1 MRLPHTNEPM
11 RLTIGSDS
19 LECQFLG
26 PPPEEAPTLVLL
38 HEGLGSLGLWRDFP
52 AKVQAATGLGV
63 FAYSR
68 AGYGGSDPD
77 PLPWPLDYM
86 EQHATT
92 VLPQVL
98 DAIGF
103 RRGLLVGHSDGASI
117 AALYAGTVSDQRVR
131 GCALMAPHFFVEQ
144 ICLDAIAEAK
154 RAYETGDLRDRLARH
169 HGPNVD
175 NAFYGWNTAWL
186 ADGFR
191 TWDITDALHHIRVPL
206 LVLQGLADPYG
217 TAAQAAVAEQHC
229 PAPVDVRLLAGTGHA
244 PWREAEAETLDA
256 IRGFAARLLPTN

>member
-1 MRLPHTNEPM
+1 MQNIV
-11 RLTIGSDS
+11 IGSTR
-19 LECQFLG
+19 LECRFLG
-26 PPPEEAPTLVLL
+26 PPPDEAPTLVLL

-52 AKVQAATGLGV
+52 EKLHAATEFGV

-86 EQHATT
+86 ERHAVR

-117 AALYAGTVSDQRVR
+117 AALYAGTVSDSRVH
-131 GCALMAPHFFVEQ
+131 GCVLMAPHFFIEQ
-144 ICLDAIAEAK
+144 MCLDAIAEAK
-154 RAYETGDLRDRLARH
+154 QAYERGDLKPRLARH

-175 NAFYGWNTAWL
+175 NAFYGWNASWL
-186 ADGFR
+186 AEGFR
-191 TWDITDALHHIRVPL
+191 IWDITDALHHIRVPL
-206 LVLQGLADPYG
+206 LVLQGLSDPYG
-217 TAAQAAVAEQHC
+217 TAAQAEAAKRLC
-229 PAPVDVRLLAGTGHA
+229 PAPVDVRLMQGNGHA
-244 PWREAEAETLDA
+244 PWREAEAESLDA
-256 IRGFAARLLPTN
+256 ISGFAARLLPTK

>member
-1 MRLPHTNEPM
+1 MQSIV
-11 RLTIGSDS
+11 IGSTR
-19 LECQFLG
+19 LECRFLG
-26 PPPEEAPTLVLL
+26 PPPEDAPTLVLL

-52 AKVQAATGLGV
+52 EKLQAATGFGV

-86 EQHATT
+86 EQHAVR

-117 AALYAGTVSDQRVR
+117 AALYAGTVSDPRVQ
-131 GCALMAPHFFVEQ
+131 GCVLMAPHFFIEQ
-144 ICLDAIAEAK
+144 VCLDAIAAAK
-154 RAYETGDLRDRLARH
+154 HAYEQGDLKPRLARH
-169 HGPNVD
+169 QGQNVD
-175 NAFYGWNTAWL
+175 NAFYGWNASWL

-206 LVLQGLADPYG
+206 LVLQGLNDPYG
-217 TAAQAAVAEQHC
+217 TAAQAEAAERLC
-229 PAPVDVRLLAGTGHA
+229 PAPVDVRLMQGTGHA
-244 PWREAEAETLDA
+244 PWREAEAESLDA
-256 IRGFAARLLPTN
+256 ISGFAARLLPTN